1 MADAVA
7 GATAGADGKGATG
20 ATTTTTTDKSG
31 VTAGTAAGAT
41 TAGGGAPGGAAAAA
55 AAAGAADASKAA
67 DGAAAGAD
75 GAGAGT
81 AWDANWRETYA
92 KDDAAKLNVLKRFAS
107 PGAALDALFSAQQ
120 KIRSGDLKAALP
132 KDATPE
138 QLAAYRAE
146 NAIPEK
152 ADGYLEKLPDGVKV
166 ADDDKPI
173 IEPYL
178 KVFHDE
184 NVSPAL
190 AHKLL
195 AVRSAEHERMIE
207 ARVTADQTEKTATE
221 DALRSEWG
229 NDYRGNINGI
239 HGMFNGMGA
248 DVTEALLQA
257 RTPDGRALFNDPNVL
272 KAFAQLSRELNPSA
286 SIVPA
291 TGGALEG
298 KGVDDRITQIEA
310 LMGDRNSAY
319 WKGGTADKMQVE
331 YRNLIDA
338 RNSMRKRNAA

>member
-20 ATTTTTTDKSG
+20 ATTTTTDKG
-31 VTAGTAAGAT
+31 VTAGTGAGAAA
-41 TAGGGAPGGAAAAA
+41 AGGGAPGGAAAAA
-55 AAAGAADASKAA
+55 AAAGAADAGKAA

-75 GAGAGT
+75 GTGAGA

-92 KDDAAKLNVLKRFAS
+92 KDDAAKLNVLKRFTS

-132 KDATPE
+132 KDTTPE

-152 ADGYLEKLPDGVKV
+152 PDGYLEKLPDGVKV
-166 ADDDKPI
+166 EADDKPI

-195 AVRSAEHERMIE
+195 AVRNAEHERMIE

-291 TGGALEG
+291 GGGALEG
-298 KGVDDRITQIEA
+298 KGVEDRLTQIEG

-319 WKGGTADKMQVE
+319 WKGATADKMQVE

-338 RNSMRKRNAA
+338 RNNMRRRNAA